1 MTEWARTAHRGSE
14 TTPVTLTV
22 DVERSG
28 TGGRLRYSVTA
39 VVDGVEHVAV
49 EHDAFEALCTVRLE
63 LEREGWLLGVEGAR
77 IDVWPSG
84 VARDQGGGLRA
95 YRLRRG
101 RSPGPAD
108 LVDVFAPA
116 DERLTTVAQQ
126 RAAAGA
132 ALRTPRAAA
141 PYDDVDEV
149 VSVSAPSERPLVDRS
164 LRGRLRA
171 ALSGGR
177 RHGAE
182 RWQTVRSLAGDA
194 LQPGEWDEAE
204 ALSDDPDG
212 VRLAAAVGADEDGVR
227 WTDLVD
233 IGVDGSG
240 TVRIRRFR
248 RRYVG
253 RARAQ
258 VEVLLDTR
266 ARGLPPTEFRPTE
279 LAALTA
285 QRQVDALRRYVDGLA
300 LVPAP
305 AIGAMFW
312 PDRGRVPTGRED
324 DQGANTTFHGTA
336 DGATYTVLVSGV
348 GHVRIT
354 RESNLLSH

>member
-1 MTEWARTAHRGSE
+1 MTEWAHTAHRGSE

-28 TGGRLRYSVTA
+28 TGGRSRCSVT
-39 VVDGVEHVAV
+39 VVIDGVEHVAV
-49 EHDAFEALCTVRLE
+49 EHDAFEALCRVRLE
-63 LEREGWLLGVEGAR
+63 LEHEGWLLGVEGAR

-84 VARDQGGGLRA
+84 AARDQGGGLRA
-95 YRLRRG
+95 YRLRQG
-101 RSPGPAD
+101 RSPGSAD
-108 LVDVFAPA
+108 LVDVFAPTA
-116 DERLTTVAQQ
+116 ERLATVAEQ

-132 ALRTPRAAA
+132 ALRAPRAAA

-149 VSVSAPSERPLVDRS
+149 VSVSGPCEQLVVDRS

-177 RHGAE
+177 PHGDE
-182 RWQTVRSLAGDA
+182 RWQIVRSMAGNA

-204 ALSDDPDG
+204 ALSDGPDD
-212 VRLAAAVGADEDGVR
+212 VRLVTTIGADEDGVR
-227 WTDLVD
+227 WSDLVD
-233 IGVDGSG
+233 IGVDDSG
-240 TVRIRRFR
+240 TLRVRRFR

-253 RARAQ
+253 RTRAH

-266 ARGLPPTEFRPTE
+266 AQGQPPTEFRPTD
-279 LAALTA
+279 LAALSS
-285 QRQVDALRRYVDGLA
+285 QRQVDALHRYVDGLA

-305 AIGAMFW
+305 AVDAMFRL
-312 PDRGRVPTGRED
+312 DRGRVPTGRDD
-324 DQGANTTFHGTA
+324 DQGANTTFSGLAGH
-336 DGATYTVLVSGV
+336 ATYTVLVSGA

-354 RESNLLSH
+354 RETEFLSL